1 VATAEERLKIIVEAQ
16 DKASATMRGIERQ
29 TDSLV
34 DGMRLLQ
41 NIMTFSVAGI
51 GIRELGRFS
60 MEMARLGAETER
72 IGNAFAG
79 LSEQRLGTAALD
91 SLTQLREAARGAIS
105 DYDLMLAANKAM
117 MLGVTD
123 DVETMARL
131 VEVAIERGR
140 AMGVGAQQ
148 AFGDIITGIGRMS
161 PLILDNLGIVTGGA
175 RAFDEYAASLGKT
188 AAQLTDVE
196 RKQMLVNKVLAEA
209 GAGAV
214 PDAMAGFEALDAQ
227 IENQKRS
234 WAGLFTDMFA
244 PGAAAVADWL
254 NTLNQG
260 VGVMEPYTQALQDL
274 KAHMPAGEYQEL
286 RDRVYQVNRAYES
299 GQLSLEEFDD
309 ALANLIPGVR
319 DSFTDLMNQ
328 ATALEMV
335 SLKAYMAANGVRDLV
350 AASAGLTGKFLAGV
364 IEGAEALTAITSKG
378 AQGAARDWFF
388 GPLPDEA
395 KVVFLK
401 NEMKEMI
408 PLSEEWYDQQ
418 AEIGSLEAG
427 IAKRREQDAERLA
440 DAQFGLQ
447 MAQGDE
453 AERLDL
459 LRQKLAGLTEGSVEY
474 YQVATQIAS
483 LEKSMAKSGAKL
495 YDKSAAELRSLAE
508 SLLRPT
514 DVSYLDMAQ
523 TKLGAYTD
531 KWDEYARR
539 VRAAGQDAGSQW
551 RNLVPVEILQ
561 QGEDAIRAWA
571 AAEEQAFYSGQRPEE
586 VNWES
591 FIANARAEVERQLA
605 KENLVNEAMQ
615 RLADAGIGGVSRADV
630 ARQFGVVDT
639 SAVASDT
646 ASQVVQGI
654 KAVDTGKEFT
664 DAFAEQF
671 RAQETR
677 WVEFGSLSVT
687 WFGVGIKNGVAAGA
701 GDVLID
707 AILPRIQEKLQGR
720 P

>member
-1 VATAEERLKIIVEAQ
+1 MATAEERLKIIVEAQ

-209 GAGAV
+209 GAAAP
-214 PDAMAGFEALDAQ
+214 PDVLEGFEALDAQ
-227 IENQKRS
+227 IDNWKRRWS
-234 WAGLFTDMFA
+234 ELFTDVFGQ
-244 PGAAAVADWL
+244 GAQDIAAWL
-254 NTLNQG
+254 LRMHAGQSVLG
-260 VGVMEPYTQALQDL
+260 QYTDMLQQL
-274 KAHMPAGEYQEL
+274 KASMPGDEYRDL
-286 RDRVYQVNRAYES
+286 RDETYALNRAYEA
-299 GQLSLEEFDD
+299 GQLSLKEFED
-309 ALANLIPGVR
+309 ALKRLYGPMMDNEAVTRAMVSRYVALEGAARGAAGGVR
-319 DSFTDLMNQ
+319 EL
-328 ATALEMV
+328 TAAEL
-335 SLKAYMAANGVRDLV
+335 ARAI
-350 AASAGLTGKFLAGV
+350 SAGKQAGYGIVGGRYPGQEGALRSQEASDLLDLRLA
-364 IEGAEALTAITSKG
+364 EAEALG
-378 AQGAARDWFF
+378 
-388 GPLPDEA
+388 
-395 KVVFLK
+395 KVT
-401 NEMKEMI
+401 
-408 PLSEEWYDQQ
+408 
-418 AEIGSLEAG
+418 
-427 IAKRREQDAERLA
+427 
-440 DAQFGLQ
+440 DAQFAYQLSTRDTSGQIELLTQ
-447 MAQGDE
+447 RL
-453 AERLDL
+453 AEVE
-459 LRQKLAGLTEGSVEY
+459 EGSVEY
-474 YQVATQIAS
+474 YQILTRIQG
-483 LEKSMAKSGAKL
+483 LQNSMAKSGAKL
-495 YDKSAAELRSLAE
+495 YDQRAAELRSLAE